1 LLSHSAQDE
10 GEQNSTTGT
19 FSAMNQKP
27 RRISLSNLSCRFF
40 KGRFVQVVVNQADA
54 FVIKS
59 IISPAV
65 APTKRNA
72 QTDFSVSG
80 VTFYGQQHPHVQ
92 P

>member
-1 LLSHSAQDE
+1 
-10 GEQNSTTGT
+10 
-19 FSAMNQKP
+19 MNQKP
-27 RRISLSNLSCRFF
+27 RRISLSNLFCRLF
-40 KGRFVQVVVNQADA
+40 KSRFVQAVVNRADA
-54 FVIKS
+54 FFIKS

-80 VTFYGQQHPHVQ
+80 VIFYGQQHPHVQ

>member
-1 LLSHSAQDE
+1 MLSHSAADD
-10 GEQNSTTGT
+10 GEPNSTTGT

-27 RRISLSNLSCRFF
+27 RRISLSNLSCGFF
-40 KGRFVQVVVNQADA
+40 KGRFVQALVNRAGA
-54 FVIKS
+54 FFIKS
-59 IISPAV
+59 IIFPVV

-80 VTFYGQQHPHVQ
+80 VIFYGQQHPHVQ